1 MVRTSR
7 QQKLNESFAV
17 PATNKNALKKG
28 KATTIK
34 MNSGSTLYVI
44 ESDNACLI
52 RMLKKLDNSTISDN
66 DFRIYVRT
74 MISPQT

>member
-1 MVRTSR
+1 MMRTTR

-17 PATNKNALKKG
+17 PATTKTTKKG
-28 KATTIK
+28 KTTIN
-34 MNSGSTLYVI
+34 MNSGSSLYVI

-52 RMLKKLDNSTISDN
+52 RMLKKLDNPAITDN

>member
-17 PATNKNALKKG
+17 PATTKAMKKG
-28 KATTIK
+28 KATTIN

>member
-17 PATNKNALKKG
+17 PATRKAMKKG
-28 KATTIK
+28 KATTIN

-52 RMLKKLDNSTISDN
+52 RMLKKLDNSAITDN

-74 MISPQT
+74 LISPQT

>member
-7 QQKLNESFAV
+7 QQKLNESLAV
-17 PATNKNALKKG
+17 SATNKNAMKKG
-28 KATTIK
+28 KTTIN

-44 ESDNACLI
+44 ESENSCLV

>member
-1 MVRTSR
+1 MLKTQC

-17 PATNKNALKKG
+17 PVTNKNAMKKG
-28 KATTIK
+28 KTTIN